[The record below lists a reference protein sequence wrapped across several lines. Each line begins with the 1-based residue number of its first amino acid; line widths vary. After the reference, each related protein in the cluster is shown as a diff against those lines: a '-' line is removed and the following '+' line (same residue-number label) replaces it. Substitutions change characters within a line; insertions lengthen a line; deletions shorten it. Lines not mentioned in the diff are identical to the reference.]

1 MKYQLKFRLKNSQR
15 IRVIIDTVALY
26 MTVGEARRMWGYTSN
41 HQAVDETL
49 RAIENNN
56 RDHFK
61 KPITGLGW
69 NTHGHQVQVDLV

>member
-1 MKYQLKFRLKNSQR
+1 
-15 IRVIIDTVALY
+15 
-26 MTVGEARRMWGYTSN
+26 MWGYTSN

-49 RAIENNN
+49 RAIESNN
-56 RDHFK
+56 RDYFK